1 MKTVGWGGQVVS
13 LITHTQTQHTHTCIN
28 LKPQCQIN
36 RNQTRWLVI
45 STERQSLFGDTECR
59 GETKLRRQK
68 VISKGIWRT
77 TYQNQRERE
86 SLKSIE
92 GRCVWRQRERAEAEK
107 SCKQMKRNRKTPQL
121 AQRKV
126 KRMRGFRGLFCI
138 WVTGRLEKP
147 QGAFS
152 TTSAQDRDASA
163 GVRIPKPQPLHL

>member
-1 MKTVGWGGQVVS
+1 MVS

-45 STERQSLFGDTECR
+45 STERERQNYEDKKSSARGFGEPH
-59 GETKLRRQK
+59 TK
-68 VISKGIWRT
+68 I
-77 TYQNQRERE
+77 RERE

-138 WVTGRLEKP
+138 
-147 QGAFS
+147 
-152 TTSAQDRDASA
+152 
-163 GVRIPKPQPLHL
+163 